1 MSALVEVRTQGELD
15 DALTKHRDDSE
26 AVIHIVSDPGVWLH
40 VNDTGECIVEAWGS
54 ATVRA
59 GDRATVE
66 AWGSATVEAG
76 GSATVRAGG
85 SATVGAWGSATVEAW
100 GSATVRANPYVAIY
114 LHSAQ
119 ATVSGGVLIDLTKLD
134 ETNTADWLAYN
145 GMKPNDDGSLILYKA
160 VNDALESEYSRGQFA
175 YSIGSTVTP
184 ARWDAN
190 SECGNGIHLCPTP
203 FHAFRHYRRATRFLA
218 CEAQTDDMRCIDWT
232 KAKVPAAKVLYE
244 VDLDGNRIG
253 GDAA

>member
-1 MSALVEVRTQGELD
+1 MSALVEVRNQGELD
-15 DALTKHRDDSE
+15 DALTKHRDNPE
-26 AVIHIVSDPGVWLH
+26 AVIRIVSDPGVWLH
-40 VNDTGECIVEAWGS
+40 VNDAGECIVEAWGS
-54 ATVRA
+54 ATV
-59 GDRATVE
+59 E
-66 AWGSATVEAG
+66 AWD
-76 GSATVRAGG
+76 R
-85 SATVGAWGSATVEAW
+85 
-100 GSATVRANPYVAIY
+100 ATVRANPYVAIY
-114 LHSAQ
+114 LRSAQ

-145 GMKPNDDGSLILYKA
+145 GLKPNDDGSLILYKA

-203 FHAFRHYRRATRFLA
+203 FNALRHYRRATRFLA
-218 CEAQTDDMRCIDWT
+218 CEVQADDMRCIDWT
-232 KAKVPAAKVLYE
+232 KSKAPAAKVLYE

-253 GDAA
+253 GDVS

>member
-15 DALTKHRDDSE
+15 DALTKRRDDSE
-26 AVIHIVSDPGVWLH
+26 AVIRIVSDPGVWLH
-40 VNDTGECIVEAWGS
+40 VNDTGECTVRAWGR

-66 AWGSATVEAG
+66 AGGSATVE
-76 GSATVRAGG
+76 
-85 SATVGAWGSATVEAW
+85 
-100 GSATVRANPYVAIY
+100 ANPYVAIY

-145 GMKPNDDGSLILYKA
+145 GLKPNDDGSLILYKA

-175 YSIGSTVTP
+175 YNFGSTVTP

-190 SECGNGIHLCPTP
+190 SECGNGIHLCPIP
-203 FHAFRHYRRATRFLA
+203 FNALLHYRRATRFLA
-218 CEAQTDDMRCIDWT
+218 CEVQADDMRCIDWT
-232 KAKVPAAKVLYE
+232 KSKAPAAKVLYE

-253 GDAA
+253 GDPS